1 MNPAMRSGKQ
11 MMNVPAAGSSLI
23 NRRTI
28 TVAALALLAGCTVI
42 PKPAPPPPPPPP
54 VEAAPDANALPTD
67 ANRHR
72 VALLVPMT
80 GLNAAIGQSIANA
93 ATMALLD
100 TNAQNIR
107 ITTYDTAAG
116 AGLAANKAILDG
128 NRLILGPL
136 MADDVVAV
144 ASVVR
149 PAQVPM
155 ITFSNDVGVADRDV
169 FVLGQVPGQS
179 VARVL
184 GHAKAKGI
192 RSVGAIIPAGAY
204 GQRVSSA
211 LIATAR
217 SIGVT
222 ITAIETYDRG
232 NTSVASA
239 VRRIMAK
246 GAPGALLIA
255 DGGRIA
261 VQAAP
266 MAAGTRLLGTELW
279 SGDAAIVKS
288 PAMRGGWFAAI
299 TDKRFGQFEKS
310 YRTRFGTAPS
320 RMGPLGYDA
329 VLLTIN
335 VARGWKPGTLF
346 PTAKLYGRD
355 GFVGLDG
362 VFRFEA
368 NGVAER
374 AMEVRE
380 VGAGTFVT
388 VSPAADKLAP

>member
-1 MNPAMRSGKQ
+1 

-23 NRRTI
+23 NRRALFSAASA
-28 TVAALALLAGCTVI
+28 AALALLAGCTVI

-80 GLNAAIGQSIANA
+80 GLNAGIGQSIANA

-217 SIGVT
+217 SLGVT
-222 ITAIETYDRG
+222 ITAVETYDRG

>member
-1 MNPAMRSGKQ
+1 MRLSMDPAIRSGKQ
-11 MMNVPAAGSSLI
+11 MMNDPVTGFGLI
-23 NRRTI
+23 NRRAI
-28 TVAALALLAGCTVI
+28 SAAMLALLAGCAVI
-42 PKPAPPPPPPPP
+42 PKPRVVEAPKPAP
-54 VEAAPDANALPTD
+54 VEAGPDANALPTD

-107 ITTYDTAAG
+107 ITTYDTAMG

-149 PAQVPM
+149 PSKVPM

-169 FVLGQVPGQS
+169 FVLGQVPEQS
-179 VARVL
+179 IARVL

-211 LIATAR
+211 LAASAR
-217 SIGVT
+217 TLGLT
-222 ITAIETYDRG
+222 ITAIEAYDRG

-261 VQAAP
+261 LQAAP
-266 MAAGTRLLGTELW
+266 QAGGTRLLGTELW
-279 SGDAAIVKS
+279 SGDAAIAKS
-288 PAMRGGWFAAI
+288 PAMRG
-299 TDKRFGQFEKS
+299 GQFEKS
-310 YRTRFGTAPS
+310 YRTRFGTGPS

-329 VLLTIN
+329 VLLTLN

-388 VSPAADKLAP
+388 ASPAADKFAP